1 MFMKKRIWELDAFRG
16 LCILGMLFVHICFD
30 LLVFG
35 ILEPGT
41 VTATIYTLLSQWG
54 GILFFLISGIC
65 VTLGHHPIKRGLQ
78 VFGCGLLC
86 TAATLGMY
94 LAGIMGRMIIIY
106 FGVLHCLGI
115 CMLLWPVLRKSPTRL
130 VIGLS
135 VLCIGIGFWL
145 RECRAEHYGWV
156 WLGIMP
162 HGFITSDYYPI
173 LPNLGYFLAGIA
185 LGKTLYR
192 HKESLFPR
200 VNPQNPLIRFLSFF
214 GTYSLPIYILHQ
226 PLIYGLFFLVAM
238 IL

>member
-106 FGVLHCLGI
+106 FGVLHCLGV
-115 CMLLWPVLRKSPTRL
+115 CMLLWPVFRRL
-130 VIGLS
+130 P
-135 VLCIGIGFWL
+135 WW
-145 RECRAEHYGWV
+145 A
-156 WLGIMP
+156 LGILGLTP
-162 HGFITSDYYPI
+162 VSYTHLT
-173 LPNLGYFLAGIA
+173 LP
-185 LGKTLYR
+185 T
-192 HKESLFPR
+192 
-200 VNPQNPLIRFLSFF
+200 
-214 GTYSLPIYILHQ
+214 T
-226 PLIYGLFFLVAM
+226 
-238 IL
+238 